1 MSKANSPAMIL
12 KENAVITH
20 GGGNFFQK
28 FTLKDFCMKTNNE
41 TLPVFNQSQSF
52 WIEENSTCNSTK
64 KNTRINLLKRLL
76 QNNCEFKTAETFEV
90 TGVRYQMASPNLNQL
105 EAPDSVLQINEEVIP
120 PCCIDRTNKI
130 RHLMREREILKSQ
143 LKDRE
148 IRLTIKDEEM
158 KSRMSDLSIGHSTNV
173 RQLKGMLASQ
183 LEVHEEWIQ
192 QMVKLIEEFNSNL
205 KLLTDEN
212 ILLKKKLSETKEIIQ
227 SKDKEFRDAQELCGI
242 YSSKLTRLK
251 RQYKKLKDSEED
263 SFIEITL

>member
-1 MSKANSPAMIL
+1 
-12 KENAVITH
+12 
-20 GGGNFFQK
+20 
-28 FTLKDFCMKTNNE
+28 
-41 TLPVFNQSQSF
+41 
-52 WIEENSTCNSTK
+52 
-64 KNTRINLLKRLL
+64 
-76 QNNCEFKTAETFEV
+76 
-90 TGVRYQMASPNLNQL
+90 MASPNLNQL

-212 ILLKKKLSETKEIIQ
+212 ILLKKRLSETKEIIQ